1 MYVST
6 FDIIIIMLHH
16 HTAHVDAAYC
26 YRLVAWSVGLS
37 LTVVSCA
44 KTAEPTEMP
53 FGLWAWMGPQ
63 NHILDGGSDSP
74 WEEAMLRGKTG
85 GQL

>member
-6 FDIIIIMLHH
+6 FGIIIITLHR
-16 HTAHVDAAYC
+16 HTAYVDAAYC

-44 KTAEPTEMP
+44 KMGELTEMP
-53 FGLWAWMGPQ
+53 FGLWAWMGP
-63 NHILDGGSDSP
+63 
-74 WEEAMLRGKTG
+74 
-85 GQL
+85 